1 MNDLTN
7 AKKRLRELLN
17 TNDIERVIISSPIK
31 KSDDLAYKID
41 ICKIEVKKRTCFQF
55 SYYKKTSVKHE
66 NIFEDEF
73 DIIEKIF

>member
-31 KSDDLAYKID
+31 KSDDL
-41 ICKIEVKKRTCFQF
+41 
-55 SYYKKTSVKHE
+55 
-66 NIFEDEF
+66 
-73 DIIEKIF
+73 